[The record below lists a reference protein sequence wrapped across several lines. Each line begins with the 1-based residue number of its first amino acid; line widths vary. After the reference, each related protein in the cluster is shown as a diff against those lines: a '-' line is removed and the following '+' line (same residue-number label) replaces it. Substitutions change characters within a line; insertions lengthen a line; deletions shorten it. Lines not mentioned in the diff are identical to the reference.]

1 MTKIKKIII
10 ALLIVFIIAA
20 SILITILLS
29 NLNNKGEKYMPISED
44 EGLDSYQKELDTKIA
59 QVTNRIDYYT
69 VKDCI
74 GKYYSYY
81 SIAFN
86 PEIYYDSASE
96 EDINKAKHDN
106 AQILYNMLDSEYIIE
121 KEITV
126 DNLENNLK
134 EIGIITPY
142 ISDMYVNHIT
152 DNMDIYVVEGRIKTV
167 IDDDGE
173 DFIIILKL
181 DLLNKTFSILPSE
194 YVKEKYGNIKE
205 EQDLNITVEDSITKN
220 NNNQYSYRII
230 SEENYMK
237 DLFTQLKNELLY
249 DKKSAYEHLNE
260 EYRTKR
266 FATLDEFNSF
276 VTSKEEEYKA
286 MALAKYEVIQ
296 EDEYTQYVLV
306 DQNGKYYI
314 INETS
319 VMKYT
324 TMLDSYTVDL
334 PQFIEKYNE
343 SNNAEKSGLNMQRV
357 IDALNN
363 GDYSY
368 IYSKLDYTFKANNF
382 ATIEK
387 FEQYLQNN
395 LYTSLNVEYSN
406 YKSSGELHMYDVTFK
421 DKANEKNEAITKT
434 FIIKLLE
441 GTDFVISFN
450 V

>member
-10 ALLIVFIIAA
+10 ALLIVLIIVA
-20 SILITILLS
+20 SILITILLI
-29 NLNNKGEKYMPISED
+29 NLNKGEKYMPISED
-44 EGLDSYQKELDTKIA
+44 EGIDAYEKELDTTVN

-69 VKDCI
+69 VKDCL

-81 SIAFN
+81 SILLN
-86 PEIYYDSASE
+86 PEMYYTGVSE
-96 EDINKAKHDN
+96 EDLSQAEQDN
-106 AQILYNMLDSEYIIE
+106 AQTLYNILDNEYITE
-121 KEITV
+121 RGITV
-126 DNLENNLK
+126 DNLETNLK
-134 EIGIITPY
+134 DIGIITPY
-142 ISDMYVNHIT
+142 ISNMYVNHRT
-152 DNMDIYVVEGRIKTV
+152 DNMDIYVVEGKIRTGIQ
-167 IDDDGE
+167 DAGE
-173 DFIIILKL
+173 DFRIILKL

-194 YVKEKYGNIKE
+194 YVEEKYGNIKE

-220 NNNQYSYRII
+220 NNNQYSYRTI
-230 SEENYMK
+230 SEENYIK
-237 DLFTQLKNELLY
+237 ELFTQLKNELLY
-249 DKKSAYEHLNE
+249 DKESAYEHLNE
-260 EYRTKR
+260 EYRTKI

-286 MALAKYEVIQ
+286 MALAQYEVIQ
-296 EDEYTQYVLV
+296 EDGYTQYVLV

-343 SNNAEKSGLNMQRV
+343 STDAEKAGLNMQKIV
-357 IDALNN
+357 DALNN
-363 GDYSY
+363 GDYNY
-368 IYSKLDYTFKANNF
+368 IYSKLDDTFKANNF
-382 ATIEK
+382 GSVES
-387 FEQYLQNN
+387 FEEYIQNN
-395 LYTSLNVEYSN
+395 LYSSVNVEYSN
-406 YKSSGELHMYDVTFK
+406 YKSSGELHMYDVTFTNK
-421 DKANEKNEAITKT
+421 DNQNNEPVTKT

>member
-10 ALLIVFIIAA
+10 ALLIVLIIVA
-20 SILITILLS
+20 SILITILLI
-29 NLNNKGEKYMPISED
+29 NLNKGEKYMPISED
-44 EGLDSYQKELDTKIA
+44 EGIDAYEKELDTTVN

-69 VKDCI
+69 VKDCL

-81 SIAFN
+81 SILLN
-86 PEIYYDSASE
+86 PEMYYTGVSE
-96 EDINKAKHDN
+96 EDLSQAEQDN
-106 AQILYNMLDSEYIIE
+106 AQTLYNILDNEYITE
-121 KEITV
+121 RGITV
-126 DNLENNLK
+126 DNLETNLK
-134 EIGIITPY
+134 DIGIITPY
-142 ISDMYVNHIT
+142 ISNMYVNHRT
-152 DNMDIYVVEGRIKTV
+152 DNMDIYVVEGKIRTGIQ
-167 IDDDGE
+167 DAGE
-173 DFIIILKL
+173 DFRIILKL

-194 YVKEKYGNIKE
+194 YVEEKYGNIKE

-220 NNNQYSYRII
+220 NNNQYSYRTI
-230 SEENYMK
+230 SEENYIK
-237 DLFTQLKNELLY
+237 ELFTQLKNELLY
-249 DKKSAYEHLNE
+249 DKESAYEHLNE

-286 MALAKYEVIQ
+286 MALAQYEVIQ
-296 EDEYTQYVLV
+296 EDGYTQYVLV

-343 SNNAEKSGLNMQRV
+343 STDAEKAGLNMQKIV
-357 IDALNN
+357 DALNN
-363 GDYSY
+363 GDYNY
-368 IYSKLDYTFKANNF
+368 IYSKLDDTFKANNF
-382 ATIEK
+382 GSVES
-387 FEQYLQNN
+387 FEEYIQNN
-395 LYTSLNVEYSN
+395 LYSSVNVEYSN
-406 YKSSGELHMYDVTFK
+406 YKSSGELHMYDVTFTNK
-421 DKANEKNEAITKT
+421 DNQNNEPVTKT

-441 GTDFVISFN
+441 GTDFVMSFN